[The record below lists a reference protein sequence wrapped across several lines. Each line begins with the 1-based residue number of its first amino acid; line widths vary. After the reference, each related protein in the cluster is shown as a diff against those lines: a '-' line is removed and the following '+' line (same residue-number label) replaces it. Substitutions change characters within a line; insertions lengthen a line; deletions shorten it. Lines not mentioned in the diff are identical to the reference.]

1 MTRRNIVHIEIPT
14 ADAKASADFYQQL
27 FGWHIEHIPE
37 MNYTMWDPH
46 DGPGGGFN
54 PLGEETKVG
63 EVLLYVNS
71 DDIEAD
77 LKQAVALGGTL
88 VRPKDE
94 IPNTGWFGIFRDPT
108 GNLIALYTSFNPN
121 DNQ

>member
-14 ADAKASADFYQQL
+14 ANAKASVEFYRQL

-37 MNYTMWDPH
+37 MNYTMWDPQ
-46 DGPGGGFN
+46 DGPGGGFS
-54 PLGEETKVG
+54 PLGDELKVG

-77 LKQAVALGGTL
+77 LKQAVALGGVI

-108 GNLIALYTSFNPN
+108 GNLVALYTSMNPDFNK
-121 DNQ
+121 